1 MDLKQ
6 EHLENAIVSLRH
18 WLSRDPNIQA
28 MHVGR
33 KKVGGR
39 ETDQLAVIFEV
50 EEKKPLHALGED
62 RIPPTLA
69 LHVQSP
75 EGEVSEASVPT
86 DVVEIGRLKPAV
98 LDQRVRPTPG
108 GYKITAD
115 SSWFSESAGTLGVNI
130 VWGGRFR
137 LLTNNH
143 VISHNNN
150 DGGTVYQP
158 ESALFGDNK
167 LSTVAG
173 YYPVITYTDR
183 NKVNPAYNNFDLA
196 WCDID
201 VTKGATN
208 IANIGVP
215 TGIRKPVAGETVRW
229 IGQKTG
235 AVQNATIN
243 SITGQVVMEFLD
255 GQWAWFQN
263 VIQLTGG
270 VVQKGDSGSAIV
282 ATNDMNV
289 VGLIFASNGLNQGYG
304 CPIV

>member
-1 MDLKQ
+1 MDLTQ
-6 EHLENAIVSLRH
+6 EHLERSLVSLRH
-18 WLSRDPNIQA
+18 WLSRDNIQA

-33 KKVGGR
+33 KTVNGQ

-50 EEKKPLHALGED
+50 EKKKPLHALGEEP
-62 RIPPTLA
+62 IPPRID

-75 EGEVSEASVPT
+75 QGEVSQVSVPT
-86 DVVEIGRLKPAV
+86 DVVEIGKLKPAV

-115 SSWFSESAGTLGVNI
+115 ASWFSESAGTLGVNI
-130 VWGGRFR
+130 VWGGKFR

-158 ESALFGDNK
+158 ESVLFGDNK

-183 NKVNPAYNNFDLA
+183 NQVNPSYNTYDLA

-201 VTKGATN
+201 PAAGSTN
-208 IANIGVP
+208 ITTIGVP
-215 TGIRKPVAGETVRW
+215 TGIRRAVNGEAVQW
-229 IGQKTG
+229 IGQRTG
-235 AVQNATIN
+235 VVQNATVG
-243 SITGQVVMEFLD
+243 SITAQAVIEFLD
-255 GQWAWFQN
+255 GQWAWFHN
-263 VIQLTGG
+263 VIRLTGG
-270 VVQKGDSGSAIV
+270 IVQSGDSGSAIV

-289 VGLIFASNGLNQGYG
+289 VGLVFANNNLNQGYG
-304 CPIV
+304 CMIV

>member
-6 EHLENAIVSLRH
+6 EHVERALVSLRH
-18 WLSRDPNIQA
+18 WLSRDNIQA

-33 KKVGGR
+33 KKVNGQ

-62 RIPPTLA
+62 RIPPRIEIHT
-69 LHVQSP
+69 QSP
-75 EGEVSEASVPT
+75 GGEVAQVSVPT
-86 DVVEIGRLKPAV
+86 DVVEIGKLKLAA

-115 SSWFSESAGTLGVNI
+115 ASWFTESAGTLGVNI
-130 VWGGRFR
+130 VWGGKFR

-143 VISHNNN
+143 VIAHNNN
-150 DGGTVYQP
+150 DGGSVYQP
-158 ESALFGDNK
+158 ESVLFGDNK

-173 YYPVITYTDR
+173 CYPVITYKDR
-183 NKVNPAYNNFDLA
+183 NKVNPAFNTFDLA

-201 VTKGATN
+201 PSKGSTT
-208 IANIGVP
+208 ITTIGVP
-215 TGIRKPVAGETVRW
+215 TGIRRPVVNEPVQW

-235 AVQNATIN
+235 VVQNATIA
-243 SITGQVVMEFLD
+243 SITAQAVTEFVD
-255 GQWAWFQN
+255 GEWAWYQD
-263 VIQLTGG
+263 VIRLNGG
-270 VVQKGDSGSAIV
+270 IVRQGDSGSAIV

-289 VGLIFASNGLNQGYG
+289 VGLVFANNNLNQGYG
-304 CPIV
+304 CMIV